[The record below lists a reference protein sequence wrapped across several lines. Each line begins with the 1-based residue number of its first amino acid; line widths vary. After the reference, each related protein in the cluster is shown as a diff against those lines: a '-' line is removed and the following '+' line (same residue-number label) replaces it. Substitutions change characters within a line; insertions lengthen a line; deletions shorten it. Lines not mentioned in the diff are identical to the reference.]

1 MIKLKAAKHPFG
13 TDIDLPHSRK
23 TRCMKNVLLLK
34 LLLTATLAY
43 TQPSVQPVS
52 SGDYWRI
59 DEYQN
64 RLPELAIKT
73 TFPAT
78 INFTNGYIGIQD
90 FYVNRGNYEN
100 EIVWHIGTA
109 QNVANFVI
117 EWSRD
122 LRTFERAGVVRL
134 EKVNGGRYVFK
145 HNFNE
150 EQLVYYRI
158 GIVSG
163 ANTIAYTPAV
173 QVLDNEY
180 TVKVYPTI
188 VKGSMFNIQTGSPY
202 EKLVV
207 LNSASQTVY
216 EKGIEGLTGTINIGL
231 PSLLPKGIYFVRLLS
246 DRKPDHVQRIM
257 IN

>member
-1 MIKLKAAKHPFG
+1 
-13 TDIDLPHSRK
+13 
-23 TRCMKNVLLLK
+23 MKNVLLLK
-34 LLLTATLAY
+34 LLLTASLAY

-59 DEYQN
+59 DEFQN
-64 RLPELAIKT
+64 RLPELATKT

-78 INFTNGYIGIQD
+78 INFTNGYIGINN

-100 EIVWHIGTA
+100 EIVWNIGGA
-109 QNVANFVI
+109 QNVANFVV

-122 LRTFERAGVVRL
+122 LRNFERAALVSL
-134 EKVNGGRYVFK
+134 EKVNGGRYVYK
-145 HNFNE
+145 HAFND

-163 ANTIAYTPAV
+163 ANTITYTPAI

-188 VKGSMFNIQTGSPY
+188 VKGSMFNIQTGSPF
-202 EKLVV
+202 EKLQV
-207 LNSASQTVY
+207 LNSNSQAVY
-216 EKGIEGLTGTINIGL
+216 EKGISGLSGTINIGL

-246 DRKPDHVQRIM
+246 DRQPDHVQRIM
-257 IN
+257 ID